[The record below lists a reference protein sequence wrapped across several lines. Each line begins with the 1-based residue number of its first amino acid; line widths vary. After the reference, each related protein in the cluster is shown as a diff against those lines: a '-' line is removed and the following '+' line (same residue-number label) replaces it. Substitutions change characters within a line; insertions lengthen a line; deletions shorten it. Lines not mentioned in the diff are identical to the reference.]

1 MVMERKRGA
10 WKQLDGGWVGN
21 AVAIGGSSG
30 AGEPELEGGR
40 WKLRDQIHRHRGKEK
55 CAGLHCHSVASRLLF
70 CGSGFRHP
78 HHHTTSTSTEDCNS
92 TPHRAHTT
100 WVHFWYSFQQF
111 STVSNSFRIVWN
123 SFGIVWNS
131 WLDSG
136 VSGLTV

>member
-1 MVMERKRGA
+1 MVDGLATQLQSVAAVEPGSRS
-10 WKQLDGGWVGN
+10 WKVE
-21 AVAIGGSSG
+21 GGSCG
-30 AGEPELEGGR
+30 TRFIATGE
-40 WKLRDQIHRHRGKEK
+40 KKSAQD
-55 CAGLHCHSVASRLLF
+55 CHCHSVASRLLF